1 MQVTVRASRC
11 DGPLS
16 HLLLPGAWAGSWAH
30 ATAGT
35 EIGPTNAHED
45 PTVSNALCRM
55 PSPTHSKL
63 STACSGSFLL
73 PRWPLRLRHGST
85 ESSSAPFLDGPS
97 LPVAH
102 AGVGGILP
110 ARHGRCVLPPG
121 LVSAMGW
128 AASQLRP
135 PGSISTA
142 TSASPRDTQQDD
154 RHVDPPSR
162 VMSGSG

>member
-16 HLLLPGAWAGSWAH
+16 HLLLPGARAGSWAH

-110 ARHGRCVLPPG
+110 ARHGRCVLPRDSSLPWAG
-121 LVSAMGW
+121 LLPSCVPRD
-128 AASQLRP
+128 L
-135 PGSISTA
+135 
-142 TSASPRDTQQDD
+142 SPRRRRPLPVT
-154 RHVDPPSR
+154 RSR
-162 VMSGSG
+162 MTGAWTLPLA